1 VLRTN
6 VTGGGKVKYSKKI
19 GLVGAVGF
27 GLSVVGLAAATLPA
41 TAHNE
46 SGSDAFRLS
55 NVAANAAFGVQQNV
69 LADGLTASP
78 VAYGQLPLV
87 NPQGG
92 ITHYGYDTS
101 NGGPLTQNPKEA
113 FKTEPDKN
121 VYLVFGGKHYLYQGH
136 EGGPGGYV
144 TRINLD
150 EPEVSKRVT
159 LITAIRSDGAPVP
172 TFDGITWDPFS
183 HQLLLTA
190 EASAPKGGVFGVAL
204 DANGDA
210 VDGKITPLP
219 ALGSGG
225 YEGVQND
232 SAGNVWLVEDIGGA
246 GASGGKKPNS
256 YVYRFTPETP
266 TDLSAGT
273 LEALQVSRQ
282 DGSAVTAAQLSAN
295 PSDRFIT
302 DLHTYG
308 SSFSTKWVPI
318 SPGADNGSRAA
329 AATAGATP
337 FKRPENGVFRPGT
350 NFGEFYFTE
359 TGDTN
364 KNSTLPGA
372 FGGVFKL
379 AQKSPSA
386 STGTLSPA
394 FLGDLEH
401 TGLDNIQ
408 FASEDQ
414 LLVVEDAGDSL
425 HAQRNLL
432 DSGYLLDLGKK
443 ATSKKAPT
451 VVRWLAEGRDASA
464 TYDHYTSPGFNDGD
478 NEITGIHVSN
488 GDPSTAGILGA
499 QIPTLTNGGDW
510 RAFWTQ
516 QHGDNITWEMS
527 VTGANGHH

>member
-1 VLRTN
+1 MKQHSTL
-6 VTGGGKVKYSKKI
+6 
-19 GLVGAVGF
+19 GLVGAA
-27 GLSVVGLAAATLPA
+27 GLGLGLAALVATAMPA
-41 TAHNE
+41 TAHTARE
-46 SGSDAFRLS
+46 SVAFDVVG
-55 NVAANAAFGVQQNV
+55 VAANSAFGVQQNV
-69 LADGLTASP
+69 LAGGLSESP

-87 NPQGG
+87 NATGG
-92 ITHYGYDTS
+92 VTNYGYNTS
-101 NGGPLTQNPKEA
+101 HGGPLTQDPKEA

-136 EGGPGGYV
+136 EGGPAGVV

-150 EPEVSKRVT
+150 EPDLAKRVT
-159 LITAIRSDGAPVP
+159 LVASTRSDGGAVP
-172 TFDGITWDPFS
+172 TFDGITWDPFT

-190 EASAPKGGVFGVAL
+190 EASAPKGGVFAVSL

-210 VDGKITPLP
+210 ADGTIVPLP

-225 YEGVQND
+225 FEGVQND

-246 GASGGKKPNS
+246 GVSGGKKPNS
-256 YVYRFTPETP
+256 YVYRFTPKKP
-266 TDLSAGT
+266 TDLSTGT
-273 LEALQVSRQ
+273 LEALQVSRK
-282 DGSAVTAAQLSAN
+282 DGTPVTAQQLTAN

-308 SSFSTKWVPI
+308 ASFSTTWVPLTL
-318 SPGADNGSRAA
+318 GADNSATAA
-329 AATAGATP
+329 AAAAGATP

-379 AQKSPSA
+379 SQKSPTSG
-386 STGTLSPA
+386 TGTLSPV
-394 FLGDLEH
+394 FVGDVEH

-408 FASEDQ
+408 FASKDQ

-425 HAQRNLL
+425 HTQRNAL
-432 DSGYLLDLGKK
+432 DSGYLLSLQNGR
-443 ATSKKAPT
+443 SNKAPSI
-451 VVRWLAEGRDASA
+451 VRWLAEGRDASA
-464 TYDHYTSPGFNDGD
+464 TYDHYTSPGYNDGD

-499 QIPTLTNGGDW
+499 KLPKLTSSTW

-516 QHGDNITWEMS
+516 QHGDNVTWELK
-527 VTGANGHH
+527 VTGNGEHGNDR